1 MMRVISIFIFSV
13 LPLTVDDIA
22 DFLDKG
28 KTYVITQEGEGN
40 KFYISGSSGDYK
52 ESLSCIKEKQPDAFL
67 INDACL
73 NNKKLYRFINDLS
86 GCISIRRV
94 MIYTDSNDAAYLRKL
109 INLNIR
115 TIIHKKTLR
124 KRFTITRDLLQSIGA
139 YIDEHIAP
147 VIYKENL
154 VNNISNED
162 KIKLL
167 TGREREIFNMR
178 RAGMNYREIAKR
190 LFISKRTVEKHCDHL
205 ANKFGLPGRSYLI
218 EFILGE
224 NNETELL

>member
-13 LPLTVDDIA
+13 LPLTVDSIA

-139 YIDEHIAP
+139 YIDEYVAP

-154 VNNISNED
+154 ANNISNED

-167 TGREREIFNMR
+167 TEREREIIDYYR
-178 RAGMNYREIAKR
+178 DRLSYREIADI
-190 LFISKRTVEKHCDHL
+190 LCISVKTVERHLENIKDKLGVKHTFEIFRTL
-205 ANKFGLPGRSYLI
+205 KL
-218 EFILGE
+218 
-224 NNETELL
+224 

>member
-86 GCISIRRV
+86 GCISIRRI

-139 YIDEHIAP
+139 YIDEYVAP

-154 VNNISNED
+154 ANNISNED

-167 TGREREIFNMR
+167 TEREREIIDYYR
-178 RAGMNYREIAKR
+178 DRLSYREIADI
-190 LFISKRTVEKHCDHL
+190 LCISVKTVERHLENIKDKLGVKHTFEIFRTL
-205 ANKFGLPGRSYLI
+205 KL
-218 EFILGE
+218 
-224 NNETELL
+224 

>member
-73 NNKKLYRFINDLS
+73 NNKKLYKFINDLS

-139 YIDEHIAP
+139 YIDEYVAP

-154 VNNISNED
+154 ANNISNED

-167 TGREREIFNMR
+167 TEREREIIDYYR
-178 RAGMNYREIAKR
+178 DRLSYREIADI
-190 LFISKRTVEKHCDHL
+190 LCISVKTVERHLENIKDKLGVKHTFEIFRTL
-205 ANKFGLPGRSYLI
+205 KL
-218 EFILGE
+218 
-224 NNETELL
+224 

>member
-1 MMRVISIFIFSV
+1 MRRINSLFIFSV
-13 LPLTVDDIA
+13 LPLTVEGITT
-22 DFLDKG
+22 FLKMG
-28 KTYVITQEGEGN
+28 KTNDKTGSEL
-40 KFYISGSSGDYK
+40 YICGSSNNFNQ
-52 ESLSCIKEKQPDAFL
+52 SIICLKEKQPDIFL

-73 NNKKLYRFINDLS
+73 NKKKLYKFINDLS
-86 GCISIRRV
+86 GCISIRRIV
-94 MIYTDSNDAAYLRKL
+94 ICTDSNDSAYLRKL